1 MFQIDGSEFSFY
13 LFICRLIDKMKF
25 LPIVNCDFLQTRQRD
40 LQRIMPQ
47 NNAMNVTVKYSPVSL
62 GKLRLVLHVQ
72 TAIANL
78 KNIGIS
84 DKDVDEVKGIFAD
97 TNIYLLGGTVFIA
110 GVHVSVL

>member
-1 MFQIDGSEFSFY
+1 MFH
-13 LFICRLIDKMKF
+13 LFISRLVDKMKF

-47 NNAMNVTVKYSPVSL
+47 NNTINVTVEYSPVSL
-62 GKLRLVLHVQ
+62 GKLRFVLHVQ
-72 TAIANL
+72 TAIANM

-110 GVHVSVL
+110 GVHVSV